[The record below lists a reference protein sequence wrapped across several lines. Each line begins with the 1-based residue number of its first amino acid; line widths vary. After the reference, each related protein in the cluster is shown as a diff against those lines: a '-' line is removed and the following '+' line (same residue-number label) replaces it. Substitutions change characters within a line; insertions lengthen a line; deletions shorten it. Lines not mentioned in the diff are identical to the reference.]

1 MSEQL
6 SDNVA
11 RFIQEYIYKLRD
23 AGVSG
28 INQYEQRLRNNAK
41 TSVLDDLCF
50 EGRAALMFQQN
61 GFQVTLRDSPDL
73 QLELDKEVVYAE
85 VKHFKEKEQ
94 DKIDEQNMSEADDVF
109 VTIGDLTVTNE
120 CPAWKQIA
128 GVAIR
133 KVEQYIDNYPN
144 ILVIESSSDSLEL
157 MATTAV
163 HEYEDGVHKRN
174 DPRFLRLNAIMLVNT
189 GLTSFG
195 SKGPCNVKFCQTS
208 NAAIPLSESLTMA
221 FTSIRWDR
229 MML

>member
-6 SDNVA
+6 SDNA
-11 RFIQEYIYKLRD
+11 DRFIEEFIYKLKD

-28 INQYEQRLRNNAK
+28 INQYEKKLRNNAK
-41 TSVLDDLCF
+41 TSVLYDLFF

-61 GFQVTLRDSPDL
+61 GFQVTLRESPDL
-73 QLELDKEVVYAE
+73 RLELDKEVVNAE

-94 DKIDEQNMSEADDVF
+94 DIIDEQNMSEATDELVP
-109 VTIGDLTVTNE
+109 IGDLTATE
-120 CPAWKQIA
+120 GRPAGKQIA
-128 GVAIR
+128 DVAIG
-133 KVEQYIDNYPN
+133 KVDQYIDKYPN

-157 MATTAV
+157 MVDTAV
-163 HEYEDGVHKRN
+163 REYEDVVRKCN

-189 GLTSFG
+189 GLTFFG
-195 SKGPCNVKFCQTS
+195 SKGPNNVEFCPIST
-208 NAAIPLSESLTMA
+208 AAIPLSESLTRA